1 MKNKRKIILTSIISA
16 LVILAIFVGISFSPL
31 WLGVDLS
38 QKISNIFCPPNYATE
53 QNGWNLILV
62 NEQNYL
68 PRNYSVQLIEVEDGH
83 KVDSRIYD
91 PLKKML
97 KAAEQDGVYMEVVSG
112 YRTEQ
117 KQQSIMNER
126 ILLYMANGHRYFKA
140 KKLAESY
147 VAQVGASE
155 HQTGL
160 AVDINQDLARSS
172 GDEVYDWL
180 YENAHNFGFVKRYP
194 HDKTKITGIS
204 NEPWHYRYVGI
215 DAAVEMKENNL
226 CLEEFIE
233 TLK

>member
-1 MKNKRKIILTSIISA
+1 MKNKRKIILSSVA
-16 LVILAIFVGISFSPL
+16 ALLAVLVIFATIAYSPL

-38 QKISNIFCPPNYATE
+38 QKISNTFCPPNYATE

-68 PRNYSVQLIEVEDGH
+68 PKNYDVQLIEVEDGH
-83 KVDSRIYD
+83 EVDSRIYD
-91 PLKKML
+91 PLIRMFE
-97 KAAEQDGVYMEVVSG
+97 AAEQDGVYMKVVSG

-126 ILLYMANGHRYFKA
+126 ILQYMANGYRYFKA
-140 KKLAESY
+140 KSLAESY
-147 VAQVGASE
+147 VAGVGESE

-160 AVDINQDLARSS
+160 AVDINQDPALSS

-180 YENAHNFGFVKRYP
+180 YKNAQNFGFIKRYP
-194 HDKTKITGIS
+194 HDKTEITGIS

-215 DAAVEMKENNL
+215 DIAAEMKEKNL
-226 CLEEFIE
+226 CLEEYIE